1 MIEELIEKA
10 ENIKTKEFKTKKQA
24 KEYAETLAE
33 MLRDEEE
40 RLIEEQKKLNDKIWQ
55 LRHAQSK
62 TFDYW
67 LDIK

>member
-10 ENIKTKEFKTKKQA
+10 ENIKTKEFKTKEQA
-24 KEYAETLAE
+24 KKYAETLNK
-33 MLRDEEE
+33 MLQDEEE
-40 RLIEEQKKLNDKIWQ
+40 KLIEKQKKLNDKIWQ

-67 LDIK
+67 LGI